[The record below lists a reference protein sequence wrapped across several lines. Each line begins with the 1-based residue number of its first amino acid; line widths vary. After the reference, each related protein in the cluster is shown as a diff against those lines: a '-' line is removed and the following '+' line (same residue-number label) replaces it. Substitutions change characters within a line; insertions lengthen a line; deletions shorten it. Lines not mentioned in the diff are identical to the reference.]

1 MTFAVHMKQIE
12 NKTYLRQFST
22 IALLEGI
29 SYLVLVII
37 AMPLK
42 YVLDM
47 PEMVTWVGRIHGG
60 LTVAFV
66 IWLLLCHFSYQWKF
80 TFSLKGFILSLIPFG
95 AFIFDKELKAQL

>member
-1 MTFAVHMKQIE
+1 MSTLMK
-12 NKTYLRQFST
+12 NKTTLKQFST

-29 SYLVLVII
+29 SYLLLLGI

-42 YVLDM
+42 YMADM
-47 PEMVTWVGRIHGG
+47 PEYVTWIGRIHGG

-66 IWLLLCHFSYQWKF
+66 IWLILCHVQYNWSFK
-80 TFSLKGFILSLIPFG
+80 FSLKGFILSLIPFG